1 MSETQIDTAQARPRE
16 AAANEADAAA
26 QGRHRGRQASSE
38 EAQAPVHGRHR
49 RPDERAS

>member
-16 AAANEADAAA
+16 AAANQADAGS
-26 QGRHRGRQASSE
+26 QGRHRGQQATSE

-49 RPDERAS
+49 RPDESAS